1 MPAILDKILRIG
13 EGKILRQLESIAKA
27 VNAIEDDFVT
37 MTDAELQA
45 MTPELKAR
53 LEKGESL
60 DDLMP
65 EAFATVREAAKRVI
79 GQRHFDVQVMGG
91 AALHLGNIAEM
102 KTGEGKTLV
111 ATLPAYLNAL
121 SGNGVHVVTVNDYL
135 AKYHAEWMGRIHHF
149 LGLTTGVILPEMR
162 PEERR
167 AAYNCDITYGT
178 NNELGFDYLRDNMA
192 GSIEECVQRGHNFAI
207 VDEVDSILIDEARTP
222 LIISG
227 PTQDEVRWYDEFARL
242 ARRLTRDVDYEV
254 DEKKRTISV
263 LEPGITKVEDH
274 LGIEN
279 LYESANTPLI
289 SFLNNSIKAKEL
301 FHNDKEYVVMEGEV
315 LIVDEHTGRMLSG
328 RRYNDGLHQA
338 IEAKEGVQVREE
350 YQTLATV
357 TLQNYFRLYEKL
369 SGMTGT
375 AMTEASEFDKIYNLG
390 VVPIPTNKP
399 MQRIDQA
406 DLVYRTEA
414 AKYDAVVEDITER
427 HEKGQPVLVGTVSVE
442 KSEHLSDELRKRG
455 IPHSVLNAKVHA
467 DEAKIVAMA
476 GHRGAVTVATNM
488 AGRGTDIMLGG
499 SVEFLADAELRKQGL
514 DPVET
519 SEEYEAAWPGTL
531 ERIKAQVAHEH
542 DEVREVGGLYVV
554 GTERHE
560 SRRIDNQLRG
570 RSGRQGDPGESR
582 FYLSLEDELMRLFK
596 SDWVDRVLQVLK
608 IPDDVPIENKRVT
621 GAIANAQGQ
630 VESQNF
636 ESRKNVLKYDDVMN
650 RQREVIYGER
660 RRVLEGADLE
670 AQIRTFIDDVVTGY
684 VTGATQDFAEEWDL
698 EALWT
703 ALGQIWPVSLNL
715 ETVEKQAGGRA
726 NLDRDELIET
736 LKQDAHEAYDRR
748 EQEVGDEI
756 MRELERRVVLSV
768 LDRKW
773 REHLYEMDYLREGI
787 YLRAYSQR
795 DPLVEYQREG
805 FDMFAAMMD
814 GIKEESVGFL
824 FNLEV
829 QVEEGEEEAEVEEV
843 VEPLRQP
850 VPVSAPREAAPQIR
864 AKGLERPQQPTHL
877 SYSAPSEQG
886 EVEVVG
892 CHGHQR
898 RRPVRRDRPQRRVP
912 LRLGQEVQEVP
923 RRSGRTHGA
932 HRARQRLSRRS
943 ADRGRS
949 GELQGAALPAAAEQL
964 EAGGQRAGALAVA
977 HVQARLD
984 DLGGEEAGAHAEHL
998 GAHGL
1003 HPCLA
1008 GPVPAGARHHL
1019 GAAGEVGVDRGRGP
1033 AQQLGDR
1040 TVAADDLD
1048 GGLRV
1053 AA

>member
-1 MPAILDKILRIG
+1 MPAIIDKLLRIG
-13 EGKILRQLESIAKA
+13 EGKILRQLEAISRA
-27 VNAIEDDFVT
+27 VNAIEDDFVA
-37 MTDAELQA
+37 MTDDELRAQ
-45 MTPELKAR
+45 T
-53 LEKGESL
+53 LEFRERRAAGESL

-79 GQRHFDVQVMGG
+79 GQRHYDVQIMGG

-121 SGNGVHVVTVNDYL
+121 DGKGVHVVTVNDYL

-149 LGLTTGVILPEMR
+149 LGLTTGVILPSMK
-162 PEERR
+162 PDERR
-167 AAYNCDITYGT
+167 EAYACDVTYGT

-192 GSIEECVQRGHNFAI
+192 GSIEECVQRTHHYAI

-227 PTQDEVRWYDEFARL
+227 PTQDEVRWYAEFAK
-242 ARRLTRDVDYEV
+242 LTRTLTKDVDYEV

-301 FHNDKEYVVMEGEV
+301 FRNDKEYVVMDGEV
-315 LIVDEHTGRMLSG
+315 LIVDEHTGRMLAG

-338 IEAKEGVQVREE
+338 IEAKEGVEVQEE

-375 AMTEASEFDKIYNLG
+375 AMTEASEFDKIYKLG
-390 VVPIPTNKP
+390 VVPIPTNEP
-399 MQRIDQA
+399 VGRVDQA
-406 DLVYRTEA
+406 DLVYRTEE
-414 AKYDAVVEDITER
+414 AKYDAVVDDIAER
-427 HEKGQPVLVGTVSVE
+427 HAKGQPILVGTVSVE
-442 KSEHLSDELRKRG
+442 KSEHLSAKLRKRG

-467 DEAKIVAMA
+467 DEAMIVAMA
-476 GHRGAVTVATNM
+476 GHKGAVTVATNM

-499 SVEFLADAELRKQGL
+499 SVEFLADAELRKRGL
-514 DPVET
+514 EPTGET
-519 SEEYEAAWPGTL
+519 AEEYEAAWPGTL
-531 ERIKAQVAHEH
+531 ETIKAQVATEH
-542 DEVREVGGLYVV
+542 DAVRSVGGLYVV

-596 SDWVDRVLQVLK
+596 SDWVDRILQVLK

-630 VESQNF
+630 IESQNF
-636 ESRKNVLKYDDVMN
+636 ESRKNVLKYDDVMD
-650 RQREVIYGER
+650 RQRHVIYAER
-660 RRVLEGADLE
+660 RSVLEGADLE
-670 AQIRTFIDDVVTGY
+670 DQISTFMDDVVEGF
-684 VTGATQDFAEEWDL
+684 VRGATEDFAEEWDL
-698 EALWT
+698 DNLAVQLK
-703 ALGQIWPVSLNL
+703 QIWPVSLNL
-715 ETVEKQAGGRA
+715 QAMAAEVGGVEG
-726 NLDRDELIET
+726 LDRDELIEA
-736 LKQDAHEAYDRR
+736 LKQDAHAAYQAR
-748 EQEVGDEI
+748 EDEI
-756 MRELERRVVLSV
+756 GSEAMRELERRVVLSV

-787 YLRAYSQR
+787 GLRGYAQR

-805 FDMFAAMMD
+805 FDMFAAVMD

-829 QVEEGEEEAEVEEV
+829 ELVDEDVEDVEDDERAEEPMA
-843 VEPLRQP
+843 
-850 VPVSAPREAAPQIR
+850 RELPSAAPPGEHDHRPQIQ
-864 AKGLERPQQPTHL
+864 AKGLERERPPANL
-877 SYSAPSEQG
+877 SYSAPSEDAS
-886 EVEVVG
+886 VF
-892 CHGHQR
+892 
-898 RRPVRRDRPQRRVP
+898 
-912 LRLGQEVQEVP
+912 
-923 RRSGRTHGA
+923 
-932 HRARQRLSRRS
+932 
-943 ADRGRS
+943 
-949 GELQGAALPAAAEQL
+949 
-964 EAGGQRAGALAVA
+964 GG
-977 HVQARLD
+977 
-984 DLGGEEAGAHAEHL
+984 GGEE
-998 GAHGL
+998 
-1003 HPCLA
+1003 
-1008 GPVPAGARHHL
+1008 PV
-1019 GAAGEVGVDRGRGP
+1019 
-1033 AQQLGDR
+1033 AQPGR
-1040 TVAADDLD
+1040 TVTNADDEFAGVGRNALCPCGSGKKYKRCHGAP
-1048 GGLRV
+1048 GGPTGLTARIS
-1053 AA
+1053 

>member
-1 MPAILDKILRIG
+1 VPAILDKLLRIG
-13 EGKILRQLESIAKA
+13 EGKILRQLEAVSRA
-27 VNAIEDDFVT
+27 VNAIEDDFVA
-37 MTDAELQA
+37 MTDDELRAQ
-45 MTPELKAR
+45 TLEFKER
-53 LEKGESL
+53 LAAGESL

-79 GQRHFDVQVMGG
+79 GQRHYDVQIMGG

-121 SGNGVHVVTVNDYL
+121 EGKGVHVVTVNDYL

-149 LGLTTGVILPEMR
+149 LGLTTGVILPSMK
-162 PEERR
+162 PDERR
-167 AAYNCDITYGT
+167 EAYACDVTYGT

-192 GSIEECVQRGHNFAI
+192 GSLEECVQRTHHYAI

-227 PTQDEVRWYDEFARL
+227 PTQDEVRWYAEFAK
-242 ARRLTRDVDYEV
+242 LTRTLTKDVDYEV

-301 FHNDKEYVVMEGEV
+301 FHNDKEYVVMDGEV
-315 LIVDEHTGRMLSG
+315 LIVDEHTGRMLAG

-338 IEAKEGVQVREE
+338 IEAKEGVEVREE

-375 AMTEASEFDKIYNLG
+375 AMTEASEFDKIYKLG
-390 VVPIPTNKP
+390 VVPIPTNEP
-399 MQRIDQA
+399 VGRVDQP
-406 DLVYRTEA
+406 DLVYRTEE
-414 AKYDAVVEDITER
+414 AKYDAVTDDIAER
-427 HEKGQPVLVGTVSVE
+427 HAKGQPILVGTVSVE
-442 KSEHLSDELRKRG
+442 KSEHLSDKLRKRG

-476 GHRGAVTVATNM
+476 GHKGAVTVATNM

-499 SVEFLADAELRKQGL
+499 SVEFLADAELRKRGL
-514 DPVET
+514 EPTGET
-519 SEEYEAAWPGTL
+519 SEEYEAAWPSTL
-531 ERIKAQVAHEH
+531 EKIKTQVATEH
-542 DEVREVGGLYVV
+542 DEVKSVGGLYVV

-596 SDWVDRVLQVLK
+596 SDWVDRILQVLK

-630 VESQNF
+630 IEAQNF
-636 ESRKNVLKYDDVMN
+636 DSRKNVLKYDDVMD
-650 RQREVIYGER
+650 RQRHVIYAER
-660 RRVLEGADLE
+660 RKVLEGADLE
-670 AQIRTFIDDVVTGY
+670 EQIATFIDDVVEGF
-684 VTGATQDFAEEWDL
+684 VTGATEGFAEEWDL
-698 EALWT
+698 DALQ
-703 ALGQIWPVSLNL
+703 AQLKQLWPLSLDLNAMAD
-715 ETVEKQAGGRA
+715 EVGGVEG
-726 NLDRDELIET
+726 LDRDEVIAALQ
-736 LKQDAHEAYDRR
+736 KDAHEAYARR
-748 EQEVGDEI
+748 EEEI
-756 MRELERRVVLSV
+756 GSEAMRELERRVVLSV

-787 YLRAYSQR
+787 GLRGYAQR

-805 FDMFAAMMD
+805 FDMFMAIMD

-829 QVEEGEEEAEVEEV
+829 QLIEDDEQEQGFVEEE
-843 VEPLRQP
+843 EPLRRELRSEDQP
-850 VPVSAPREAAPQIR
+850 ADEHDHRPQIT
-864 AKGLERPQQPTHL
+864 AKGLDRPKPSQQL
-877 SYSAPSEQG
+877 AYSAPSE
-886 EVEVVG
+886 
-892 CHGHQR
+892 
-898 RRPVRRDRPQRRVP
+898 DD
-912 LRLGQEVQEVP
+912 
-923 RRSGRTHGA
+923 T
-932 HRARQRLSRRS
+932 
-943 ADRGRS
+943 
-949 GELQGAALPAAAEQL
+949 
-964 EAGGQRAGALAVA
+964 ALAVPA
-977 HVQARLD
+977 AF
-984 DLGGEEAGAHAEHL
+984 GGDSE
-998 GAHGL
+998 
-1003 HPCLA
+1003 P
-1008 GPVPAGARHHL
+1008 PRPAG
-1019 GAAGEVGVDRGRGP
+1019 
-1033 AQQLGDR
+1033 R
-1040 TVAADDLD
+1040 TVTNADDEYADVGRNALCPCGSGKKYKRCHGAP
-1048 GGLRV
+1048 GGPTGLTARING
-1053 AA
+1053 

>member
-1 MPAILDKILRIG
+1 VPAILDRLLRIG

-27 VNAIEDDFVT
+27 VDAIEDDFVK
-37 MTDAELQA
+37 MSDAELQG
-45 MTPELKAR
+45 MTAEFKER
-53 LEKGESL
+53 LEKGETL

-79 GQRHFDVQVMGG
+79 GQRHYDVQIMGG

-111 ATLPAYLNAL
+111 ATLPSYLNAL
-121 SGNGVHVVTVNDYL
+121 AGQGVHIVTVNDYL

-149 LGLTTGVILPEMR
+149 LGLTTGVILPSMR
-162 PEERR
+162 PDERR
-167 AAYNCDITYGT
+167 EAYNCDITYGT

-192 GSIEECVQRGHNFAI
+192 STIEDCVQRGHVFAI

-227 PTQDEVRWYDEFARL
+227 PTQDEVRWYAEFAKITKNL
-242 ARRLTRDVDYEV
+242 VRDVDYEV

-301 FHNDKEYVVMEGEV
+301 FRNDKEYVVMDGEV
-315 LIVDEHTGRMLSG
+315 LIVDEHTGRMLAG

-338 IEAKEGVQVREE
+338 IEAKEGVTVREE

-357 TLQNYFRLYEKL
+357 TLQNYFRLYKKL

-375 AMTEASEFDKIYNLG
+375 AMTEASEFDKIYRLG
-390 VVPIPTNKP
+390 VVPIPTNLP
-399 MQRIDQA
+399 MIRKDQP
-406 DLVYRTEA
+406 DLVYRTEE
-414 AKYDAVVEDITER
+414 AKYDAVVDDIAER
-427 HEKGQPVLVGTVSVE
+427 NAKGQPILVGTVSVE
-442 KSEHLSDELRKRG
+442 KSENLSQKLRQRG
-455 IPHSVLNAKVHA
+455 VPHTVLNAKQHA
-467 DEAKIVAMA
+467 DEAKVVALA
-476 GHRGAVTVATNM
+476 GHKGAVTVATNM

-499 SVEFLADAELRKQGL
+499 SVDFLADQELRKQGL
-514 DPVET
+514 DPFEDGDAYET
-519 SEEYEAAWPGTL
+519 AWPAMV
-531 ERIKAQVAHEH
+531 EKIKAQVANEH
-542 DEVREVGGLYVV
+542 DEVKALGGLYVV

-630 VESQNF
+630 IESQNF
-636 ESRKNVLKYDDVMN
+636 ESRKNVLKYDDVMD
-650 RQREVIYGER
+650 RQRHVIYDER

-670 AQIRTFIDDVVTGY
+670 EQIGSFIDDVVTGW
-684 VTGATQDFAEEWDL
+684 VTGATEGFAEEWDL
-698 EALWT
+698 EGLWT
-703 ALGQIWPVSLNL
+703 QLRQIWPVSLDL
-715 ETVEKQAGGRA
+715 AVIEKQAGGKA
-726 NLDRDELIET
+726 NVDRDQLMED
-736 LKQDAHEAYDRR
+736 LKADAHAAYERR
-748 EQEVGDEI
+748 EGEVGEEV

-805 FDMFAAMMD
+805 FDMFAAVMD
-814 GIKEESVGFL
+814 GIKEEAVGFL

-829 QVEEGEEEAEVEEV
+829 QVEDEDEV
-843 VEPLRQP
+843 VEEEFEPMRAELP
-850 VPVSAPREAAPQIR
+850 SMPAHLVSADDEEEGAPSVFEKPGQAGRETPRVR
-864 AKGLERPQQPTHL
+864 AKGLDRPKQPQNL

-886 EVEVVG
+886 EVEVAGGTGRQGTNAGDEFADVG
-892 CHGHQR
+892 RNQLCPCGSGKKYKRCHGA
-898 RRPVRRDRPQRRVP
+898 PGGPTGLTARV
-912 LRLGQEVQEVP
+912 
-923 RRSGRTHGA
+923 S
-932 HRARQRLSRRS
+932 
-943 ADRGRS
+943 
-949 GELQGAALPAAAEQL
+949 
-964 EAGGQRAGALAVA
+964 
-977 HVQARLD
+977 
-984 DLGGEEAGAHAEHL
+984 
-998 GAHGL
+998 
-1003 HPCLA
+1003 
-1008 GPVPAGARHHL
+1008 
-1019 GAAGEVGVDRGRGP
+1019 
-1033 AQQLGDR
+1033 
-1040 TVAADDLD
+1040 
-1048 GGLRV
+1048 
-1053 AA
+1053 